1 MNMKKITYINAVTEA
16 LAEEM
21 ERDENVFVIGEDVDI
36 DGGVWNETAG
46 LLEKFGSKRVIGT
59 PISEGAFTGLAAG
72 AALTG
77 LRPVVEF
84 MYGDFVHV
92 AMDQVANQ
100 IAKARLMF
108 GGQAKM
114 PVVIR
119 LCACGAGTREGAQ
132 HSQFLESWF
141 THLPGFT
148 VVAPSTAADG
158 KGLMKSAIR
167 SEMPVVFV
175 ESRQVY
181 YDIQEV
187 PVEEYLV
194 PIGSAAVRRP
204 GDQVTLVSYG
214 YACEKALQAAEAVN
228 SRLQVEVI
236 DLRTLKPWDKETVFK
251 SVEKTGR
258 LVVAHDAPGFSSVGS
273 EIIREV
279 VAERFDFLDA
289 PPELVTS
296 KDVPVPFNDVLED
309 YAVLSVDDIVKS
321 LEHISIGII

>member
-1 MNMKKITYINAVTEA
+1 MKKKTYISAVTEA

-21 ERDENVFVIGEDVDI
+21 ERDESVFIIGEDVDI

-46 LLEKFGSKRVIGT
+46 LLERFGEKRVIGT

-84 MYGDFVHV
+84 MYGDFIHV

-108 GGQAKM
+108 GGQTSM

-141 THLPGFT
+141 AHLPGF
-148 VVAPSTAADG
+148 VVVSPSNAADG

-167 SEMPVVFV
+167 SDLPVVFV
-175 ESRQVY
+175 ESRHVY
-181 YDIQEV
+181 YEIQDV
-187 PVEEYLV
+187 PDGEYIV
-194 PIGSAAVRRP
+194 PIGKAAVLRP
-204 GDQVTLVSYG
+204 GEQVTLVSYG
-214 YACEKALQAAEAVN
+214 YACEKALQAAELVKEKVD
-228 SRLQVEVI
+228 VEVI
-236 DLRTLKPWDKETVFK
+236 DLRTIKPLDMETVYK

-258 LVVAHDAPGFSSVGS
+258 LIVAHDAPANCSVGA
-273 EIIREV
+273 EVIRRT
-279 VAERFDFLDA
+279 VAEKFDYLDA
-289 PPELVTS
+289 PPVVAAS
-296 KDVPVPFNDVLED
+296 KDVPIPFNDELED
-309 YAVLSVDDIVKS
+309 YTVLSVQDRVDKIM
-321 LEHISIGII
+321 EISVGII

>member
-1 MNMKKITYINAVTEA
+1 MKKKTYISAVTEA

-21 ERDENVFVIGEDVDI
+21 ERDESVFIIGEDVDI

-46 LLEKFGSKRVIGT
+46 LLERFGEKRVIGT

-84 MYGDFVHV
+84 MYGDFIHV

-108 GGQAKM
+108 GGQTSM

-141 THLPGFT
+141 AHLPGF
-148 VVAPSTAADG
+148 VVVSPSNAADG

-167 SEMPVVFV
+167 SDLPVVFV
-175 ESRQVY
+175 ESRHVY
-181 YDIQEV
+181 YEIQDV
-187 PVEEYLV
+187 PDGEYIV
-194 PIGSAAVRRP
+194 PIGKAAVLRP
-204 GDQVTLVSYG
+204 GEQVTLVSYG
-214 YACEKALQAAEAVN
+214 YACEKALQAAELVKEKVD
-228 SRLQVEVI
+228 VEVI
-236 DLRTLKPWDKETVFK
+236 DLRTIKPLDMETVYK

-258 LVVAHDAPGFSSVGS
+258 LIVAHDAPANCSVGA
-273 EIIREV
+273 EVIRRT
-279 VAERFDFLDA
+279 VAEKFDYLDA
-289 PPELVTS
+289 PPVVAAS
-296 KDVPVPFNDVLED
+296 KDVPIPFNDELED
-309 YAVLSVDDIVKS
+309 YTVLSVQDIVDKIM
-321 LEHISIGII
+321 EISVGII